1 MSMDS
6 VSLGY
11 LTALSDFFNAEK
23 ILLLFLCIALLLFA
37 SKAIKVFS
45 DHLRQKLPSRRIL
58 IAQVTT
64 ILNFFIH
71 LGGSFYIFY
80 GVLKPP
86 QELMIAFLGS
96 ATFAVGLALKDLVAS
111 LISGIT
117 IIMDPPFQ
125 VGDRVRFKEVYGEIK
140 HVGLRAVRLQTLDM
154 SLVTIPNLIFVN
166 EAVVCANKGKL
177 NLNVITKF
185 HVCLSNDMNLVQN
198 VLKEVIITSKYAYL
212 EEPINIIIDII
223 WHVDVLCFEVS
234 VNAHVIDARYEKAY
248 QSDIYVRGT
257 KALSDSSV
265 TFPRQKNESSVP
277 ILNLAN
283 EDAHISVQ
291 GNTKIRA

>member
-23 ILLLFLCIALLLFA
+23 ILLLVLCIALLLFA

-45 DHLRQKLPSRRIL
+45 DHLRRKLPSRRIL

-86 QELMIAFLGS
+86 QELMIALLGS

-212 EEPINIIIDII
+212 EEPINIIIDTV

-234 VNAHVIDARYEKAY
+234 INSHVIDARYEKAY

-257 KALSDSSV
+257 KALLDSSV
-265 TFPRQKNESSVP
+265 TFPRQKNGTSIP

-283 EDAHISVQ
+283 EYGQISVPE
-291 GNTKIRA
+291 NTQIPA